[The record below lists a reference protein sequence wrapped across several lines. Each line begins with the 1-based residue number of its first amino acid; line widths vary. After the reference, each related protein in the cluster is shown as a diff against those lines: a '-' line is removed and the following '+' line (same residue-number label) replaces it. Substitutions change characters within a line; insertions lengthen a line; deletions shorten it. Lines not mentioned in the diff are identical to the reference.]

1 MKFLQY
7 GVVLALAVF
16 SAAIPTPENA
26 ADVAKR
32 DPGSN
37 RYSVCCSTSPPLAQT
52 GNPSSSTLL
61 TDVGDE
67 YSLMSRS
74 PIKSPPTRH
83 RRNEKDTM
91 RDRGKFDL
99 CSLGMSVS
107 LAWKPNRTLGPGM
120 DCHTFNGGGLGL
132 VIGTCVKGS

>member
-16 SAAIPTPENA
+16 SAAMPTPEDA

-74 PIKSPPTRH
+74 PIKSH
-83 RRNEKDTM
+83 RPGTGEM
-91 RDRGKFDL
+91 R
-99 CSLGMSVS
+99 
-107 LAWKPNRTLGPGM
+107 RTL
-120 DCHTFNGGGLGL
+120 
-132 VIGTCVKGS
+132 